1 MRNILPF
8 IVLLGLNSCKS
19 KNQEQPK
26 QGPAEFPVVEVTQR
40 TVTGYEEFPVSIQGT
55 NNNDVRAKIQGYIKK
70 VYVDEGQEVS
80 AGTPLFQLETNILTQ
95 NADAA
100 KAAVTASS
108 SNIEAAQAAVK
119 VAEVEVQRLTPLVEK
134 NIIGG
139 VQLETA
145 KANLVRAQAGL
156 AQAVAAKG
164 QAQSNLKGIQEN
176 INFSIVRS
184 PIKGTVG
191 ALPLREGSLVGPSD
205 PTPLTT
211 VSQTGS
217 VYAYFSMNEK
227 EYLDFLERT
236 PGNTVKEKLK
246 NIPNVELILA
256 NGQAYSEQGKVQ
268 AVTGQ
273 IDASTGS
280 MQFRASFANSQGLLS
295 NGNSGK
301 VRIPRVHENA
311 VVFPEM
317 SVFERQG
324 SFYVY
329 TVAGDTARQTKVNIV
344 DKTNNLIVVG
354 DGVKPGEL
362 VVTQGTAGLRDKTP
376 VKAKKQDL
384 DQLLSNLKPVF

>member
-1 MRNILPF
+1 MKKTIPL
-8 IVLLGLNSCKS
+8 IALCALCSC
-19 KNQEQPK
+19 QPK
-26 QGPAEFPVVEVTQR
+26 SQQQAPPVSEFPVVEVTQK
-40 TVTGYEEFPVSIQGT
+40 TVTGYDEFPVTIKGI
-55 NNNDVRAKIQGYIKK
+55 NNNEVRAKIQGYVKK
-70 VYVDEGQEVS
+70 VYVDEGQTVA
-80 AGTPLFQLETNILTQ
+80 AGAPLFQLETNILTQ

-100 KAAVTASS
+100 QAAVTASQAG
-108 SNIEAAQAAVK
+108 IEAAEAAVK
-119 VAEVEVQRLTPLVEK
+119 AAEVEVTKLTPLVEK

-145 KANLVRAQAGL
+145 KANLTRAQAAY

-164 QAQSNLKGIQEN
+164 QATSTLKGIREN

-184 PIKGTVG
+184 PIKGIVG

-211 VSQTGS
+211 VSETSS

-236 PGNTVKEKLK
+236 PGASVKEKLK
-246 NIPNVELILA
+246 NIPPVELVLV
-256 NGQAYSEQGKVQ
+256 NGQTYPEKGNVR

-273 IDASTGS
+273 IDAATGS
-280 MQFRASFANSQGLLS
+280 IQFRVTFANSTGLLS

-301 VRIPRVHENA
+301 IRIPKTYENA
-311 VVFPEM
+311 VIFPEM

-329 TVAGDTARQTKVNIV
+329 TVVKDTANMTRVNIT
-344 DKTNNLIVVG
+344 DRTQNLVVAA
-354 DGVKPGEL
+354 DGVKPGDL
-362 VVTQGTAGLRDKTP
+362 VVTQGTANLRDKAP
-376 VKAKKQDL
+376 VKPLKQDL
-384 DQLLSNLKPVF
+384 DQILSTLKPVF

>member
-1 MRNILPF
+1 M
-8 IVLLGLNSCKS
+8 
-19 KNQEQPK
+19 
-26 QGPAEFPVVEVTQR
+26 TQK
-40 TVTGYEEFPVSIQGT
+40 TVTGYDEFPVTIKGI
-55 NNNDVRAKIQGYIKK
+55 NNNEVRAKIQGYVKK
-70 VYVDEGQEVS
+70 VYVDEGQTVA
-80 AGTPLFQLETNILTQ
+80 AGAPLFQLETNILTQ

-100 KAAVTASS
+100 QAAVTASQAG
-108 SNIEAAQAAVK
+108 IEAAEAAVK
-119 VAEVEVQRLTPLVEK
+119 AAEVEVTKLMPLVEK

-145 KANLVRAQAGL
+145 KANLTRAQAAY

-164 QAQSNLKGIQEN
+164 QATSTLKGIREN

-184 PIKGTVG
+184 PIKGIVG

-211 VSQTGS
+211 VSETSS

-236 PGNTVKEKLK
+236 PGASVKEKLK
-246 NIPNVELILA
+246 NIPPVELVLA
-256 NGQAYSEQGKVQ
+256 NGQTYPEKGNVR

-273 IDASTGS
+273 IDAATGS
-280 MQFRASFANSQGLLS
+280 IQFRVTFANSTGLLS

-301 VRIPRVHENA
+301 IRIPKTYENA
-311 VVFPEM
+311 VIFPEM

-329 TVAGDTARQTKVNIV
+329 TVVKDTANMTRVNIT
-344 DKTNNLIVVG
+344 DRTQNLVVAA
-354 DGVKPGEL
+354 DGVKPGDL
-362 VVTQGTAGLRDKTP
+362 VVTQGTANLRDKAP
-376 VKAKKQDL
+376 VKPLKQDL
-384 DQLLSNLKPVF
+384 DQILSTLKPVF